1 MTTYAYVT
9 ECGITYH
16 GIGIHPTE
24 GYDVALSEEA
34 QEYYFSLLPE
44 SIDNQLQMA
53 IKAVQS
59 K

>member
-1 MTTYAYVT
+1 MLQS
-9 ECGITYH
+9 GITYH

-24 GYDVALSEEA
+24 GYDVALSKEA